1 MGDLESL
8 LLVLVALYL
17 AECLVWLRRGAV
29 GFFNLCGLRRTR
41 WRLRQPGSTLANQ
54 HGAVT
59 FANPLP
65 PLGTVFFGQQPP
77 FSISADAAFAHTA
90 ACLNPTWRPA
100 STARLVRFDEIKS
113 ITRDGRKVL
122 VNEGLFLKA
131 MSPFVARRVVKEL
144 RELREAPAV
153 RREEI
158 IRRTLAA
165 SFDEAAVRARAE
177 EFHRQSATL
186 RALANSLFL
195 FLYVLAPLLVWRFAF
210 LNVVGWLVAGLLA
223 HTVTI
228 AFLFRRAHGRLY
240 PGGHEERFTPF
251 LTMLLAPPSAI
262 RAADVLGKP
271 LLEDFHALAVAKA
284 LLVPKDFREFARRVL
299 LDLRYPMFPVCPL
312 ADPLAVKTEELF
324 RALLR
329 VEAEQFV
336 RRAGLNLE
344 ELLRPPA
351 RSEAIHT
358 AYCPRCEEQF
368 VTSESTCADC
378 GGRTL
383 VPWSAPESC

>member
-29 GFFNLCGLRRTR
+29 GFFNVWGLRRTR
-41 WRLRQPGSTLANQ
+41 WSLRHPGGTLANQ

-65 PLGTVFFGQQPP
+65 PLGTIFFGQQAPL
-77 FSISADAAFAHTA
+77 SLAAEAAFAHTA
-90 ACLNPTWRPA
+90 ACLNPTWRPTQ
-100 STARLVRFDEIKS
+100 TARLVRFDEIKS

-122 VNEGLFLKA
+122 INGQLLLK
-131 MSPFVARRVVKEL
+131 STSSFIARRVVKEL
-144 RELREAPAV
+144 RELRESPV
-153 RREEI
+153 EGREGI
-158 IRRTLAA
+158 IRRALAV
-165 SFDEAAVRARAE
+165 SFDESAARDRVE
-177 EFHRQSATL
+177 KFQKQSATL

-210 LNVVGWLVAGLLA
+210 LNVVWWLVAGLLA

-251 LTMLLAPPSAI
+251 LTMLLAAPSAI
-262 RAADVLGKP
+262 RATDALGKH
-271 LLEDFHALAVAKA
+271 LLEEFHALTVAKV
-284 LLVPKDFREFARRVL
+284 LLRPEEFRQFARRAL
-299 LDLRYPMFPVCPL
+299 LDLRHPMFPVCPVH
-312 ADPLAVKTEELF
+312 DPLAVKTEESF
-324 RALLR
+324 RVLLKS
-329 VEAEQFV
+329 EAEKFI
-336 RRAGLNLE
+336 RGSGLNLE

-358 AYCPRCEEQF
+358 AYCPRCEAQF
-368 VTSESTCADC
+368 VTDESVCADC
-378 GGRTL
+378 GGRRVVKWS
-383 VPWSAPESC
+383 VPGAS

>member
-8 LLVLVALYL
+8 LLVLITLYL

-29 GFFNLCGLRRTR
+29 GFFNVWGLRRTR
-41 WRLRQPGSTLANQ
+41 WRLRHPGSTLANQ

-65 PLGTVFFGQQPP
+65 PFGTVFFGQQP
-77 FSISADAAFAHTA
+77 SLSLSAEAAFAHTA
-90 ACLNPTWRPA
+90 ACLNPTWRPVP
-100 STARLVRFDEIKS
+100 TARLVRFDEMKS

-122 VNEGLFLKA
+122 VNEELFLKA
-131 MSPFVARRVVKEL
+131 VSPFVARRVVKEL
-144 RELREAPAV
+144 RELCEATAS

-158 IRRTLAA
+158 IRRVLAA
-165 SFDEAAVRARAE
+165 SFDESAVRVRVE
-177 EFHRQSATL
+177 DFQKQSTTL
-186 RALANSLFL
+186 RALANSLFV

-210 LNVVGWLVAGLLA
+210 LNVVWWLAAGLLA

-240 PGGHEERFTPF
+240 PGRHEERFTPF

-262 RAADVLGKP
+262 RATDALGKH
-271 LLEDFHALAVAKA
+271 LLEDFHVLAVAKV
-284 LLVPKDFREFARRVL
+284 LLRPEDFRAFARRVL
-299 LDLRYPMFPVCPL
+299 LDLHHPMFPICPL
-312 ADPLAVKTEELF
+312 ADPLAVKTEESF
-324 RALLR
+324 RARLR
-329 VEAEQFV
+329 GKAEKCV
-336 RRAGLNLE
+336 SRSGLNLE

-358 AYCPRCEEQF
+358 AYCPRCEAQF
-368 VTSESTCADC
+368 VTSESHCADC

-383 VPWSAPESC
+383 VRWSGSEA